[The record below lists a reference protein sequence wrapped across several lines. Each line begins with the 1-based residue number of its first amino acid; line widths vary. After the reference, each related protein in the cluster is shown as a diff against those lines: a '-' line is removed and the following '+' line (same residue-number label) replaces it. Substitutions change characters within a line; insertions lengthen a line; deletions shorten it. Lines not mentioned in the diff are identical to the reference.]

1 MRFAS
6 RGKSE
11 GFVRVVVADVDAVAD
26 SEDLVGIILA
36 LLLDLES
43 L

>member
-1 MRFAS
+1 MRLAS

-11 GFVRVVVADVDAVAD
+11 GFVRAVVADVDGIAG
-26 SEDLVGIILA
+26 SEDLVGIMLA